1 MDSMCDIYY
10 GRRAHP
16 WAVDI
21 EEWNVDAKQ
30 KIKDYEEAQR
40 RSEMKAWYDDDH
52 VQTVEGYYYRDS
64 LRNVELSQTGLMEE
78 GKHRPFDSVV
88 MISFFLQSKFKAI
101 MNENP
106 QGFEW

>member
-1 MDSMCDIYY
+1 MCDIYY

-52 VQTVEGYYYRDS
+52 VQTVEGFYYRDS
-64 LRNVELSQTGLMEE
+64 LRNVEMSQMGLIEE
-78 GKHRPFDSVV
+78 GNNGPMDSVV
-88 MISFFLQSKFKAI
+88 MISFFLQSKFKA
-101 MNENP
+101 MRNENP
-106 QGFEW
+106 PGFEW

>member
-21 EEWNVDAKQ
+21 EEWNVDPKQ

-40 RSEMKAWYDDDH
+40 RSEMKA
-52 VQTVEGYYYRDS
+52 
-64 LRNVELSQTGLMEE
+64 
-78 GKHRPFDSVV
+78 
-88 MISFFLQSKFKAI
+88 
-101 MNENP
+101 
-106 QGFEW
+106 